1 MAKKTT
7 FDSKQYEETNKLL
20 QTQIDLAQQK
30 GDKERQNLLLSR
42 QYRENEEAIN
52 RIMQDGSL
60 TLKEKE
66 QLLTKIEN
74 NQKKINTQL
83 DKEEKSRK
91 RINTQIDSLNKGL
104 AKSWEYLIQSDKTIR
119 QTILSLGMS
128 GAKAETM
135 RMSFEKSARMVAQ
148 MGGNLGDVQ
157 SIMVGFADETGR
169 ARALS
174 AEMVEDITAIGKGT
188 GLGIEQA
195 TKLGAQFEFIGLDAK
210 RSMDYVQGIVDTSER
225 MGINTT
231 KVLKNVS
238 DNFKKL
244 NTYSFT
250 AGVKGMA
257 KMAEDAEKMQ
267 VSMQDALSAA
277 DAAKGLEKAIDL
289 AANLQVMG
297 GEFAKTDPFEWMY
310 LARNEPEKLTQKIS
324 EMTRGLVTF
333 KKNSEGVFEKFI
345 SPADRQR
352 LEGVA
357 KSLGI
362 SNEEMV
368 KITQRR
374 ADLDKMN
381 QQLAGTGLSG
391 REKELVE
398 GAAIFNTKSGK
409 FEVQLAGTMRD
420 ISTLTATQA
429 KSFSK
434 EQVLLKDR
442 AVASQDFETAF
453 KATLEEIKASLL
465 PLLQGINKVLAFVRP
480 IVSGFADLIKN
491 LFDNKF
497 GHWVGGFAAAVV
509 MLNAVVARVTG
520 RSFAERLSGRGAG
533 GVGVGGRGFFGGK
546 SVEKTVE
553 NALPTSGKGL
563 SGLAEQRKGIGQGA
577 AKSGSGMMRGGAGIG
592 AAAAGAGAGI
602 GAAAA
607 GISLLAT
614 SMSKLDEK
622 QAKILKQIVLILG
635 GVMVVGM
642 GAAVGIAAI
651 GAAGGAVAVPLMAFG
666 GAVALIGAG
675 IGIAAGGIG
684 LMGMGLAKMID
695 SSKSAGVSLSEVAT
709 GIGEIGLALA
719 ASSMGNIFG
728 GGAMAI
734 GLALI
739 GKQAPAIAEIG
750 EAFANIKAVLSGSKE
765 DFVAV
770 QNAISAIANTNV
782 NAGGAFGQ
790 LAALL
795 KTPLKVE
802 FVDKNVQL
810 SSDVTLNI
818 DGNKF
823 MNKIFKTN
831 TAITHQEELRTQSV
845 NQ

>member
-802 FVDKNVQL
+802 FADKNVQL

>member
-553 NALPTSGKGL
+553 NALPTSEKGL
-563 SGLAEQRKGIGQGA
+563 SDLAEQRKDIGQGA

-802 FVDKNVQL
+802 FADKNVQL